1 MYYVLKCYEKGLIL
15 TKGGICNLQTVDLT
29 NEQYN
34 IPSLLV
40 MLDSLRQAVALSWN
54 IGKLGEVWVAV
65 LLTLKETY
73 SFHR

>member
-1 MYYVLKCYEKGLIL
+1 MYVSKSYESGLIL

-34 IPSLLV
+34 IPSLLE

-54 IGKLGEVWVAV
+54 VGKFGEICGGCIIDIKRN
-65 LLTLKETY
+65 LLLP
-73 SFHR
+73 

>member
-1 MYYVLKCYEKGLIL
+1 MLVGNAIQIIL
-15 TKGGICNLQTVDLT
+15 SFTKGGICKVQTLDLT
-29 NEQYN
+29 NEQYSF
-34 IPSLLV
+34 PSLLE

-54 IGKLGEVWVAV
+54 IGKLGAVWMAV